1 VLSPLAARK
10 AEKLG
15 YTKIKVFHAGLPA
28 WKKAGRLVESN
39 QAGIEGFIKDEMPY
53 ILIDLRSPI
62 VVEKGH
68 IAKAVSLPK
77 GGLEALKD
85 QFPKFMNAPIILY
98 NQHGDTESAAAAFKT
113 ISDWGYKQVSILQGG
128 LDGWQKA
135 GLQVATGPGADKIT
149 FVRKLAPGEVDIE
162 VFKTLIKTPS
172 SDTIILDVRNASEAA
187 ENALPNTKNIPLDE
201 LEQRLA
207 EIPKDKKIVLQCSTG
222 ARAEMAYSILK
233 KAGVKAGYVKANVE
247 FDPDKKGQYEITD

>member
-1 VLSPLAARK
+1 MLSPLAARK

-15 YTKIKVFHAGLPA
+15 YTKIRVFHAGLPA

-39 QAGIEGFIKDEMPY
+39 QAGIEGFNKDEMPY
-53 ILIDLRSPI
+53 VLIDLRSSSA
-62 VVEKGH
+62 VEKGH
-68 IAKAVSLPK
+68 IAKAISIPK

-85 QFPKFMNAPIILY
+85 QFPKFKNAPIILY
-98 NQHGDTESAAAAFKT
+98 NQHGDLESAASAFKT

-135 GLQVATGPGADKIT
+135 DLKTATGPGADKIT

-162 VFKTLIKTPS
+162 VFKALIAKPA
-172 SDTIILDVRNASEAA
+172 SDTIVLDVRNASEAA
-187 ENALPNTKNIPLDE
+187 ENALPNTRNIPLDE
-201 LEQRLA
+201 LEQRLS

-233 KAGVKAGYVKANVE
+233 KAGVNAGYVKANVD
-247 FDPDKKGQYEITD
+247 FDPEKKGQYEISD